1 MLKKKEVKNNN
12 VGHKRQLTNFEKEQ
26 IKDTLQYKESFTMP
40 DIKVSDQKPTT
51 RTMSQDQMYN
61 YFKNLSDEDQR
72 LACSAIKVEFMIERI
87 VGDLHQFDELKSKI
101 KKMQE
106 GF

>member
-1 MLKKKEVKNNN
+1 MKRNALEHKTEKIKETTKKAICSSM
-12 VGHKRQLTNFEKEQ
+12 QSSEKCI
-26 IKDTLQYKESFTMP
+26 IKFTMP
-40 DIKVSDQKPTT
+40 DIKVSDQKPM
-51 RTMSQDQMYN
+51 RTISQDQMYN

-87 VGDLHQFDELKSKI
+87 VGDLHQFDELKDKI